1 MSFPCY
7 RTSSRPRLLLSI
19 PDYLGGDMARFR
31 SGLHPAQVGPP
42 GWQAIIGPVVAG
54 LGMLLLVTLAL
65 SV

>member
-19 PDYLGGDMARFR
+19 PDYLDMARFR

-54 LGMLLLVTLAL
+54 LVMLLLVTLAL